1 MTEVL
6 ARPDLVRRA
15 GCCRGSSSQPELA
28 VALPVFTSIP
38 VSHRPLVGFA
48 SAQSAASFV
57 RKLTRRLQEQ
67 LVDLATY
74 GEFSRIKAGV

>member
-1 MTEVL
+1 MNIRFL
-6 ARPDLVRRA
+6 
-15 GCCRGSSSQPELA
+15 
-28 VALPVFTSIP
+28 
-38 VSHRPLVGFA
+38 HRPLVGFA